1 MPNVWTRA
9 RVMTLDLRREKM
21 QWKMFPTMILIFTG
35 LNGTGTDSSQNLHS
49 STGTLALG
57 TPGIHHGVSRQEMR
71 TGSPIAGQLETFSN
85 DREKRKVVH
94 EEVSRRRL

>member
-1 MPNVWTRA
+1 
-9 RVMTLDLRREKM
+9 M

-57 TPGIHHGVSRQEMR
+57 TPGIQMVFLARKRELARQLPASLKPFQMIEKSAKSYIKR
-71 TGSPIAGQLETFSN
+71 FRAAGCEFRILI
-85 DREKRKVVH
+85 RY
-94 EEVSRRRL
+94 